1 MTHKPRPRVA
11 RGPQPPPLVSA
22 HEDKLLRMLMTLA
35 TELAVTRERTDA
47 LEAACR
53 KAGIDVDAVLNDTSH
68 VTCATRAE
76 RHRELAGR
84 LLQILD
90 DSP

>member
-1 MTHKPRPRVA
+1 MTRKARPRVA
-11 RGPQPPPLVSA
+11 RGPQPRLLSSPY
-22 HEDKLLRMLMTLA
+22 EEKLLRMVMTLA

-47 LEAACR
+47 LETACR
-53 KAGIDVDAVLNDTSH
+53 NAGIDVNAVLEDASE
-68 VTCATRAE
+68 ATVADRLE

-90 DSP
+90 EPP